1 MISIEHFRQ
10 ALKLPWTTRRVF
22 FVVFFGLLVYVFVRL
37 LNDVITGTKFWLR
50 AIETNAAEIIGCALI
65 SFVFEWVVN
74 SFLLAAEKEGFSGS
88 DKPWKPFVFLVVCLQ
103 LVVVLFIF
111 PFAEFTDDGLQWY
124 DAIILS
130 FVTQSA
136 WLIYFFMR
144 LSQLQSRKMHE
155 KQLLVEQISK
165 DKLAAEL
172 DYLKAQFHPHF
183 LFNALNT
190 LYFQIQEDNV
200 TARRTIENLA
210 ALLRYQLYDQE
221 ERVPLQEEFN
231 HLDNYIALQRQ
242 RSSEALRLDV
252 SWPPVADGVN
262 GVTIY
267 PLLLLPLVEN
277 AFKFTGGDQWIR
289 IRSELHQQQLHV
301 RVENS
306 IPSIAHDREKGG
318 IGLVNLRK
326 RLDLLYPGHY
336 SLDLEKRDCS
346 YSANLQIDL

>member
-1 MISIEHFRQ
+1 MISIEHFKQ
-10 ALKLPWTTRRVF
+10 ALKLPWTARRVF
-22 FVVFFGLLVYVFVRL
+22 FVVSFGLLVYVFVRL

-50 AIETNAAEIIGCALI
+50 AIETNAAEVIGCALI

-74 SFLLAAEKEGFSGS
+74 SFLLAAEKEDYSGS
-88 DKPWKPFVFLVVCLQ
+88 GKPWKPFLFLVAILQ

-111 PFAEFTDDGLQWY
+111 PLAEFTDDGLQWY
-124 DAIILS
+124 DVIILS
-130 FVTQSA
+130 FVPQSA

-155 KQLLVEQISK
+155 KQLLVEQVSK

-172 DYLKAQFHPHF
+172 EYLKAQFHPHF

-190 LYFQIQEDNV
+190 VYFQIQEDNV
-200 TARRTIENLA
+200 AARQTIEQLA

-221 ERVPLQEEFN
+221 DRVPLQEEFN
-231 HLDNYIALQRQ
+231 HLDNYISLQRQ

-252 SWPPVADGVN
+252 SWPKVAAAAN
-262 GVTIY
+262 GATIY

-289 IRSELHQQQLHV
+289 IRSELQQHQLRVQ
-301 RVENS
+301 VENS
-306 IPSIAHDREKGG
+306 IPSIAHHREKGG

-326 RLDLLYPGHY
+326 RLDLLYPGRY
-336 SLDLEKRDCS
+336 SLNLEKSDHS